1 MAKTLAELSELAGGR
16 LVGDGRVSIECVA
29 TLAEA
34 GEASLT
40 MIDRASLVGQL
51 RGTSA
56 AAAIVPADVDLQQLS
71 IPAILVDDVHESFT
85 AIALHFR
92 PTRSAP
98 RIGIH
103 SAAHV
108 SSTAQIEADVEVHP
122 GVVIEDD
129 VHLGRGSTIHAG
141 VRILRGCRI
150 AEDVTIMPN
159 CVLYEDTQ
167 VGPRT
172 LIHSGV
178 VLGAFGFG
186 YKQKGGAHHRT
197 AQLGHVRIGADVEI
211 GANTTIDRG
220 TYGATVIGDGTKI
233 DNLVMIAHNCR
244 IGCHNL
250 ICSQVGIAGSTTT
263 GDWVVMAGQVGV
275 RDHVHIG
282 QGAVLGA
289 MAGISNDV
297 PDGAR
302 MIGIPA
308 TPEREQKLK
317 QAALAKLPDMRKEL
331 KALQRD
337 VTRLS
342 AIIKRHDDSAAA

>member
-1 MAKTLAELSELAGGR
+1 MATTLAELADLARGR
-16 LVGDGRVSIECVA
+16 LVGDGQTRIDCVA

-34 GEASLT
+34 GEGALT
-40 MIDRASLVGQL
+40 MIDRAALVGQL
-51 RGTSA
+51 HEIA
-56 AAAIVPADVDLQQLS
+56 AAAAVVPADVDLQQLS
-71 IPAILVDDVHESFT
+71 LPAILVDDVHEAFT

-92 PTRSAP
+92 PPQPAQ
-98 RIGIH
+98 RIGIS

-108 SSTAQIEADVEVHP
+108 SPTAQIAADVDIHP
-122 GVVIEDD
+122 GAVIDDD
-129 VHLGRGSTIHAG
+129 VHLGRGATIHSG

-150 AEDVTIMPN
+150 AEDVAIMPN
-159 CVLYEDTQ
+159 CVLYEDTR

-172 LIHSGV
+172 LIHAGV
-178 VLGAFGFG
+178 VLGAYGFG
-186 YKQKGGAHHRT
+186 YKQKAGAHHRT
-197 AQLGHVRIGADVEI
+197 SQLGHVRIGADVEI

-220 TYGATVIGDGTKI
+220 TYGATTIGDGTKI

-244 IGCHNL
+244 IGRHNL

-297 PDGAR
+297 PDGMR

-317 QAALAKLPDMRKEL
+317 QAALTKLPEMRKQL
-331 KALQRD
+331 KALERD
-337 VTRLS
+337 VARLT
-342 AIIKRHDDSAAA
+342 AMIQRHDDSAAA